1 MRNFAI
7 LGRTFRC
14 NKLAVNIYV
23 HVLKRHSPSG
33 CGFEGSRGIAAKLAE
48 VSMGEEI
55 KVESIWLDYAK
66 GAADPKLT
74 ANLTGIA
81 VAGNHLWTVSDEGRS
96 SPRASSSHQAQRSAA
111 TVFFRGTPG
120 GGVGERRHAGR
131 RNGTPGII
139 SSRPWLRLPS
149 CCS

>member
-7 LGRTFRC
+7 LGCTFRC

-66 GAADPKLT
+66 GSLSLLQPLDVVDDARAQL
-74 ANLTGIA
+74 AFGHGLGGSMSA
-81 VAGNHLWTVSDEGRS
+81 SVSGDFS
-96 SPRASSSHQAQRSAA
+96 ACASVS
-111 TVFFRGTPG
+111 G
-120 GGVGERRHAGR
+120 GERPLAHSVFARK
-131 RNGTPGII
+131 
-139 SSRPWLRLPS
+139 
-149 CCS
+149 